1 MQKKRHIHPS
11 DIRALARL
19 ATDATVGLTDLVE
32 AVHHTVTRLPGSA
45 VVPAP
50 VRTRSIT
57 GFVYRTVRGVARMAG
72 GGIDMLLAQ
81 LLPYLG
87 EHDSSPQRE
96 AVLAALNG
104 VFGDHMAHTGNA
116 LAIPMRLRLN
126 GQPLRLEREALRTA
140 IPDAGGRILVLA
152 HGLCMNDLQWRRLGH
167 DHGAALARELGY
179 TPLYLHYNSGLH
191 VSANGR
197 ALAHLLEKLV
207 QEWPQPVEQ
216 LAILGHSMGGLVA
229 RSACHYGTAANHAWL
244 KQLRKLVFLGT
255 PHHGAPLERIGNWVH
270 GMLQATRYAAP
281 FARLGRVRSAGI
293 TDLRHGNLLDEDWSG
308 RDRFARAPDA
318 RQPLPLPPGVQC
330 YTIAAT
336 LGKTV
341 GSLRDRMLGDGLV
354 PLDSALGIHQQ
365 AERRLSFPPA
375 QQWVAC
381 ETGHMDLLSS
391 PQVYARLRGWLA

>member
-50 VRTRSIT
+50 VRTRGIT

-197 ALAHLLEKLV
+197 AFADLLEKLV

-216 LAILGHSMGGLVA
+216 LAIVGHSMGGLVA
-229 RSACHYGTAANHAWL
+229 RSACHYGGAANHAWL
-244 KQLRKLVFLGT
+244 KQLRKLAFLGT

-270 GMLQATRYAAP
+270 GMLQATRYVAP

-354 PLDSALGIHQQ
+354 PLDSALGIHQH

-391 PQVYARLRGWLA
+391 PEVYARVRGWLT

>member
-50 VRTRSIT
+50 VRTRGIT

-197 ALAHLLEKLV
+197 AFADLLEKLV

-216 LAILGHSMGGLVA
+216 LAIVGHSMGGLVA